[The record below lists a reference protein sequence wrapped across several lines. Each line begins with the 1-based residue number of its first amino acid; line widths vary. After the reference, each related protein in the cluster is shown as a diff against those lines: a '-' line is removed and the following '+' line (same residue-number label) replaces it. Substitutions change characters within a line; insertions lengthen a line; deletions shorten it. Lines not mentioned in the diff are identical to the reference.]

1 MSVTIKSLLQLP
13 SLNGARVV
21 AGENGLNKV
30 VSSIS
35 VLEYFDPGVLQDAL
49 FQNDE
54 FYGSEIVI
62 TGFIQVKNDVN
73 AQCSTVR
80 RLAEGGEVGLI
91 LFYVGIFMPA
101 VDPRLIRLADELNF
115 TLICMPENR
124 IDLRYSEVI
133 REVMEAIFRDQM
145 VATYLVSEM
154 LERISL
160 LPDHQR
166 SMDTVLKMLRD
177 RLACSFVILDSRL
190 AVVNMAN
197 WPASGEPLIQRILE
211 FYRQNPRMIP
221 REPAAITLDKPL
233 CVCCREIRND
243 EVLPMFLIAIKENG
257 MLSSEI
263 FSQAADVVQLFVN
276 MWSSNHAN
284 IGTEELIKAILN
296 DEPIKMNRLA
306 KILNA
311 DVASIH
317 HMMVIWPETETDGR
331 KEFNARIF
339 HKVRSFISVNF
350 ENGMTGIYNETLV
363 AFTGDEKVKQPYEM
377 IAGSLVEELE
387 KENEKVRIVSCLGL
401 KHTTAVREA
410 YVSCMENLKY
420 AEAILPFKKVI
431 SLQEIK
437 FIGEC
442 GKIAAGGEEETGKVL
457 SVLSPVMGQEDQNKE
472 LLHTLETY
480 MLDADMSIQKTAEMM
495 YVHKNTVKYR
505 IAKLNEKLH
514 YKVSRMPDAFELY
527 RAAALI
533 RLLHAKK

>member
-1 MSVTIKSLLQLP
+1 MTIRNLLQLP
-13 SLNGARVV
+13 SLNGATVV
-21 AGENGLNKV
+21 AGEKGLCKV

-35 VLEYFDPGVLQDAL
+35 VLEYFDPSVLQDAL

-62 TGFIQVKNDVN
+62 TGFINVKDDVN
-73 AQCSTVR
+73 AQCNTVR

-91 LFYVGIFMPA
+91 LFYVGIFMPV
-101 VDPRLIRLADELNF
+101 VDPRLIRLADELDF

-133 REVMEAIFRDQM
+133 REVMETIFKDQM

-177 RLACSFVILDSRL
+177 RLACSFVILDSCL
-190 AVVNMAN
+190 SVVNMAN

-221 REPAAITLDKPL
+221 REPGAVTLDKPL
-233 CVCCREIRND
+233 CICCREIRND
-243 EVLPMFLIAIKENG
+243 DVLPMFLIGIKENG
-257 MLSSEI
+257 MFSSEI
-263 FSQAADVVQLFVN
+263 FSQASDVVQLFVN

-306 KILNA
+306 KILKA

-317 HMMVIWPETETDGR
+317 HMMLIWIDTEGDGR

-339 HKVRSFISVNF
+339 HKVRAFISSNF
-350 ENGMTGIYNETLV
+350 ENGMTGIYNDTLV
-363 AFTGDEKVKQPYEM
+363 AFTGEEKVKQPYDT

-387 KENEKVRIVSCLGL
+387 KENDKVRIVSCLGL
-401 KHTTAVREA
+401 EHTTAVRDA

-420 AEAILPFKKVI
+420 TEAIFPVKKVI

-442 GKIAAGGEEETGKVL
+442 QKIAAAGEEQTGKIL
-457 SVLSPVMGQEDQNKE
+457 SVLSPVMGEEEQNKE
-472 LLHTLETY
+472 LRHTLETY
-480 MLDADMSIQKTAEMM
+480 MLDANMSIQKTAEKMF
-495 YVHKNTVKYR
+495 VHKNTVKYR
-505 IAKLNEKLH
+505 IAKLNERLH

-527 RAAALI
+527 RAVALL
-533 RLLHAKK
+533 RLLHTKK